1 MRIVLIGPMGSGKSS
16 IGKILAKKI
25 DLKFLD
31 IDKLIEIQEG
41 IKIKEIF
48 NTKGENY
55 FRDLEV
61 KALKKSLTVQSAVI
75 ATGGGIIQKEVNRL
89 LLKKEKNVFFL
100 DSSVKRQ
107 FERTKDSDKRPLLN
121 KGNNL
126 KVLEELY
133 NERLTHYEN
142 VSRYQIEMDDKTN
155 EEVIDKIIKNT

>member
-25 DLKFLD
+25 DLKFFD

-41 IKIKEIF
+41 VKIKEIF

-61 KALKKSLTVQSAVI
+61 MALKKILTVQSAVI
-75 ATGGGIIQKEVNRL
+75 ATGGGIIQKEANRL

-121 KGNNL
+121 MGNNL

-133 NERLTHYEN
+133 SRRLRDRKS
-142 VSRYQIEMDDKTN
+142 V
-155 EEVIDKIIKNT
+155 V